1 MKKQLTFY
9 FIRHGR
15 TVWNEQGL
23 MQGSGD
29 SSLTEEGIQS
39 AVKTGQALQNF
50 DFIAAYSSCLQ
61 RTIDTANYIIGDRDI
76 PLFQHCGLNEH
87 YFGSWEGKVVDTLRE
102 HPEFQQLIKDPA
114 NYKAQVNGGE
124 TFEQLGER
132 AMKALHDII
141 KIHDQGNILIV
152 SHGHTLRLLLALL
165 NGATWQNHRDEDKS
179 VSLINTSI
187 SVVHYDDENGFYVE
201 KINDA
206 DHLK

>member
-1 MKKQLTFY
+1 MNN
-9 FIRHGR
+9 I
-15 TVWNEQGL
+15 
-23 MQGSGD
+23 
-29 SSLTEEGIQS
+29 
-39 AVKTGQALQNF
+39 
-50 DFIAAYSSCLQ
+50 
-61 RTIDTANYIIGDRDI
+61 
-76 PLFQHCGLNEH
+76 
-87 YFGSWEGKVVDTLRE
+87 FGSWEGQLVDTLRE

-132 AMKALHDII
+132 AMKALQDII
-141 KIHDQGNILIV
+141 EIHAQGNILIV

-187 SVVHYDDENGFYVE
+187 SVVYYDDENGFRVE
-201 KINDA
+201 KINDV

>member
-1 MKKQLTFY
+1 MNSIL
-9 FIRHGR
+9 
-15 TVWNEQGL
+15 V
-23 MQGSGD
+23 
-29 SSLTEEGIQS
+29 
-39 AVKTGQALQNF
+39 
-50 DFIAAYSSCLQ
+50 
-61 RTIDTANYIIGDRDI
+61 
-76 PLFQHCGLNEH
+76 
-87 YFGSWEGKVVDTLRE
+87 
-102 HPEFQQLIKDPA
+102 IKDPA

-187 SVVHYDDENGFYVE
+187 SVVHYDDENGFRIE

>member
-9 FIRHGR
+9 FIRHGK
-15 TVWNEQGL
+15 TFWNTEGL
-23 MQGSGD
+23 MQGHGD
-29 SSLTEEGIQS
+29 SPLTEEGING
-39 AVKTGQALQNF
+39 AKKTGIALNHIPF
-50 DFIAAYSSCLQ
+50 VAAYSSVLK
-61 RTIDTANYIIGDRDI
+61 RTIATASHIIGERDI
-76 PLFQHCGLNEH
+76 PFFHHQGLNEQ
-87 YFGSWEGKVVDTLRE
+87 YFGSWEGQLVDTLRE

-132 AMKALHDII
+132 AMKALQDII
-141 KIHDQGNILIV
+141 EIHAQGNILIV

-187 SVVHYDDENGFYVE
+187 SVVYYDDENGFRVE
-201 KINDA
+201 KINDV

>member
-1 MKKQLTFY
+1 
-9 FIRHGR
+9 
-15 TVWNEQGL
+15 
-23 MQGSGD
+23 MQGHGD
-29 SSLTEEGIQS
+29 SPLTEEGVNG
-39 AVKTGQALQNF
+39 AKKTGVALNHIP
-50 DFIAAYSSCLQ
+50 FIAAYSSVLK
-61 RTIDTANYIIGDRDI
+61 RTIATASHIIGERDI
-76 PLFQHCGLNEH
+76 PFFHHQGLNEQ

-102 HPEFQQLIKDPA
+102 LPEFKQLIKDPA

-132 AMKALHDII
+132 AMKALQDII
-141 KIHDQGNILIV
+141 KIHDLGNILIV

-187 SVVHYDDENGFYVE
+187 SVVHYDDENGFRVE